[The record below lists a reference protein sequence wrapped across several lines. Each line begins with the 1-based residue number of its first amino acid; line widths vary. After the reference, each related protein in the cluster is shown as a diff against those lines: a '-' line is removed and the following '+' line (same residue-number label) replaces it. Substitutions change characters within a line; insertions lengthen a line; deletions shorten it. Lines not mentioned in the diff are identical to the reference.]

1 MKSLIFALAL
11 TITSA
16 ALAVCEPNKT
26 AGATNDI
33 KSIIAG
39 TKVTGSQA
47 ESELNASEKL
57 VHFDQL
63 SRPMTLESTT
73 AETAVQSLELVK
85 DDVYSNARVERYCS
99 RSLGLKNAICVSF
112 CVKWTNYLSRP

>member
-47 ESELNASEKL
+47 ESELNAAEKS

-73 AETAVQSLELVK
+73 AETVVQSLELVK